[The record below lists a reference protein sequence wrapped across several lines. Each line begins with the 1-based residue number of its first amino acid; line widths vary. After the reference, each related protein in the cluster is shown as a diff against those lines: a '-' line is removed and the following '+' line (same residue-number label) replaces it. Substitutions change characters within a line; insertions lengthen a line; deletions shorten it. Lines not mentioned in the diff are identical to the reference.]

1 MWKIFPN
8 PIYVADPALGS
19 IHNRGAV
26 DITLVDLEGNELDMG
41 TTFDFFGKEAHHAYQ
56 GFSSKFSL
64 IENCLRKLW
73 KNMVFCRLPAN
84 GGIII

>member
-1 MWKIFPN
+1 MSLIQHLVRF
-8 PIYVADPALGS
+8 ITG
-19 IHNRGAV
+19 GAV

-41 TTFDFFGKEAHHAYQ
+41 TTFDFLGRKLIMPTRDFLP
-56 GFSSKFSL
+56 KFSL